1 MKHAETA
8 VIRHSRGLHA
18 RVAALVVQ
26 KATELARLYG
36 AELELKV
43 ADGRQVPA
51 TSMLAVLGLD
61 LRQGAQLSVLARGPG
76 AEAATAELAR
86 FLERDFS
93 SDAQGPLSQVD
104 DLLDETTLTA
114 GQIFTSMAAGLV
126 VTDAKDRV
134 VVFNPAAERLF
145 RLPAPA
151 ALGRPIGEFWPE
163 AAAASVRTNREPVT
177 RRQALPGGAVIATCT
192 PILLEGETRGT
203 VTLLEDISHVEELA
217 GELRAVKELKER
229 LQLVLD
235 TVHDGISVVDK
246 EGTITYVNPAYEEI
260 AGRRRAEL
268 IGKSVFALSPQ
279 GVRARVLR
287 SGEKVLGALT
297 RKANGR
303 TLVANVSPIYVE
315 GEICGAVSVVKDV
328 SEVERLAEHLH
339 KVLARAEYLE
349 QELTR
354 TQELPAAFAGIIGR
368 SGALREALAVA
379 QKAAASTSTV
389 LIRGESGTGKELV
402 ARALH
407 AASPRS
413 GRPFVRVNCAAIPA
427 PLLES
432 ELFGHEKGAFTGAW
446 QRRHGRFELADGGSI
461 FLDEIG
467 DMEPAM
473 QAKLL
478 RVLQER
484 EFERVGG
491 ETTIRVDVRIIAA
504 TNRNLEEMVRTG
516 RFREDLYWRLN
527 VIPIFLPPLRE
538 RREDIP
544 RLAEYFLAKLAGRL
558 GKKVQGITAQ
568 ALACLEQ
575 YAWPGN
581 VRELENVIER
591 AVNLAEG
598 ATVTAADLPA
608 YVREGGAPGVFAAAA
623 QEAPL
628 LPFAAYEKAILARA
642 LAECGSF
649 RAAARALGLDHKT
662 VAARARKYRLTEQK
676 LPARRWPVRESG

>member
-1 MKHAETA
+1 VTYNKPA
-8 VIRHSRGLHA
+8 VIQHSRGVHA
-18 RVAALVVQ
+18 RVAAMVVK
-26 KATELARLYG
+26 KATELARSYG
-36 AELELKV
+36 VELELET
-43 ADGRQVPA
+43 ADGRRVPA
-51 TSMLAVLGLD
+51 TSMLAVLGLN
-61 LRQGAQLSVLARGPG
+61 LRQGAVLNVSARGDG
-76 AEAATAELAR
+76 AQAAVEELAL
-86 FLERDFS
+86 FLQSDFS
-93 SDAQGPLSQVD
+93 ADGQASLSQVD
-104 DLLDETTLTA
+104 ELLDETTLTA
-114 GQIFTSMAAGLV
+114 EQIFTSMAAGLV
-126 VTDAKDRV
+126 VTDARDRV

-145 RLPAPA
+145 RLPARM
-151 ALGRPIGEFWPE
+151 ALGRPAGEFWPE
-163 AAAASVRTNREPVT
+163 AALEVVRVSGQPAT
-177 RRQALPGGAVIATCT
+177 RHLELPGGAVLATLT
-192 PILLEGETRGT
+192 PIRLAGESQGV
-203 VTLLEDISHVEELA
+203 VTLLEDISRVEQLA

-229 LQLVLD
+229 LQLILD

-246 EGTITYVNPAYEEI
+246 DGVITYVNPAYEEI
-260 AGRRRAEL
+260 VGQRRSEL
-268 IGKSVFALSPQ
+268 VGKNVFVLSPQ
-279 GVRARVLR
+279 GARARALK

-297 RKANGR
+297 HKPNGR
-303 TLVANVSPIYVE
+303 TLVANVSPIWVE

-328 SEVERLAEHLH
+328 SEVEKLAEHLH
-339 KVLARAEYLE
+339 KVMARAEYLE
-349 QELTR
+349 QELSR
-354 TQELPAAFAGIIGR
+354 ARELPEAFQGIIGS

-407 AASPRS
+407 AASPRAKK
-413 GRPFVRVNCAAIPA
+413 PFVRVNCAAIPG

-446 QRRHGRFELADGGSI
+446 QRRHGRFELADGGTI

-467 DMEPAM
+467 DMEPPM

-491 ETTIRVDVRIIAA
+491 ETTIKVDVRIIAA
-504 TNRNLEEMVRTG
+504 TNRNLEEMVRAG

-527 VIPIFLPPLRE
+527 VITIFLPPLRE

-544 RLAEYFLAKLAGRL
+544 RLAEYFLTKLAKQL
-558 GKKVQGITAQ
+558 GKDVRGIAPE
-568 ALACLEQ
+568 AMACLER
-575 YAWPGN
+575 YTWPGN

-598 ATVTAADLPA
+598 TIITAGDLPA
-608 YVREGGAPGVFAAAA
+608 YVREGGMPSEIVPTAKDG
-623 QEAPL
+623 PL

-642 LAECGSF
+642 LKECGSF

-662 VAARARKYRLTEQK
+662 VAARARKYHLIGRE
-676 LPARRWPVRESG
+676 ARERWPADAGG

>member
-1 MKHAETA
+1 MQHRETA
-8 VIRHSRGLHA
+8 VIRHSHGLHA

-26 KATELARLYG
+26 KATELACGRG
-36 AELELKV
+36 VELELGT
-43 ADGRQVPA
+43 ADGRRVPA
-51 TSMLAVLGLD
+51 TSMLAVLGLN
-61 LRQGAQLSVLARGPG
+61 LRQGEALSVVARGPG
-76 AEAATAELAR
+76 AQAAAEELAR
-86 FLERDFS
+86 FLEQDFS
-93 SDAQGPLSQVD
+93 AGVETPLSQVD

-114 GQIFTSMAAGLV
+114 GQVFTSMAVGLV
-126 VTDAKDRV
+126 VTDAQNRV

-145 RLPAPA
+145 RLPATT
-151 ALGRPIGEFWPE
+151 ALGRPVTEFWPAAMVE
-163 AAAASVRTNREPVT
+163 AVRAGGQPLTQQQVL
-177 RRQALPGGAVIATCT
+177 AGGAVVATCT
-192 PILLEGETRGT
+192 PIQLEGASRGT

-229 LQLVLD
+229 LQLILD
-235 TVHDGISVVDK
+235 TVHDGISEGDK
-246 EGTITYVNPAYEEI
+246 EGKITYVNPAYVEIVGQRREELL
-260 AGRRRAEL
+260 GR
-268 IGKSVFALSPQ
+268 SVFALSPQ
-279 GVRARVLR
+279 GARARALK

-297 RKANGR
+297 RKPNGR

-328 SEVERLAEHLH
+328 SEVEQLADKLH
-339 KVLARAEYLE
+339 QMLARAEYLE
-349 QELTR
+349 EELTR
-354 TQELPAAFAGIIGR
+354 TRELAAAFQGIIGR

-407 AASPRS
+407 AAGPRADK
-413 GRPFVRVNCAAIPA
+413 PFVRVNCAAIPA

-432 ELFGHEKGAFTGAW
+432 ELFGHEKGAFTGAA
-446 QRRHGRFELADGGSI
+446 QRHHGRFELADGGSI

-504 TNRNLEEMVRTG
+504 TNRNLEEMVAKG
-516 RFREDLYWRLN
+516 LFREDLYWRLN

-544 RLAEYFLAKLAGRL
+544 RLAEYFIAKLAARL
-558 GKKVQGITAQ
+558 GKKVTGISAE

-575 YAWPGN
+575 YNWPGN

-591 AVNLAEG
+591 ALNLTEG
-598 ATVTAADLPA
+598 RSITADDLPA
-608 YVREGGAPGVFAAAA
+608 YVRQDGAAVDVVPASPA
-623 QEAPL
+623 APL

-642 LAECGSF
+642 LAQCGSY

-662 VAARARKYRLTEQK
+662 VAARARKYHLVE
-676 LPARRWPVRESG
+676 PAAARPTACRGLR

>member
-36 AELELKV
+36 AELELKA

-61 LRQGAQLSVLARGPG
+61 LRQGARLSVLARGPG

-163 AAAASVRTNREPVT
+163 AAAASVRTNREPAT

-608 YVREGGAPGVFAAAA
+608 YVREGGHPAFSLRRRKRPRSF
-623 QEAPL
+623 PL
-628 LPFAAYEKAILARA
+628 LPTKKRSSPGPWPSAGAFGRRHGPWDWIIRQWPRGRA
-642 LAECGSF
+642 S
-649 RAAARALGLDHKT
+649 T
-662 VAARARKYRLTEQK
+662 V
-676 LPARRWPVRESG
+676 